1 MPDFWLIAAYLELDV
16 KGNLFNGRKL
26 LLQSLRNNENSS
38 LLHVEYFKYEVKVH
52 HKINERRQVL
62 TSGGRDR
69 DELEFVDGE
78 NAKEDEG
85 MFDTSDTL
93 VRIVF
98 DNLVKKFPEN
108 VRVFKACWED
118 IIEPTEHISEE
129 FKQIVKNAYS

>member
-1 MPDFWLIAAYLELDV
+1 
-16 KGNLFNGRKL
+16 
-26 LLQSLRNNENSS
+26 
-38 LLHVEYFKYEVKVH
+38 
-52 HKINERRQVL
+52 L
-62 TSGGRDR
+62 TSGGPAR

-129 FKQIVKNAYS
+129 FK